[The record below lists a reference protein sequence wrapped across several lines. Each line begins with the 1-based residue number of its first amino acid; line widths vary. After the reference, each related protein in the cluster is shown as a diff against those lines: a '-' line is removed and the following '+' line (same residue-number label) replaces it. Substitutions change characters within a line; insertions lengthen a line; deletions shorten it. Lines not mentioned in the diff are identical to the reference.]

1 MDLAKKGRKYM
12 KTLGEE
18 RQKVSEIRKTASQKL
33 FLAVSGERSGNPSA
47 GRGIRRQTAETGRDT
62 PFENIFLPFCKR
74 FTNKINTYNQQIT
87 NKLPNFTRNKL
98 DIFHKAFE

>member
-1 MDLAKKGRKYM
+1 MR
-12 KTLGEE
+12 
-18 RQKVSEIRKTASQKL
+18 
-33 FLAVSGERSGNPSA
+33 GERSGNPSA

-98 DIFHKAFE
+98 DIFIRRLNEIGILRTNAGISVEILAVW